1 MDIQKRNA
9 QIANSYYNLGLE
21 KAKMRDLSGAAQ
33 SLKDSLHFNK
43 YQTDA
48 RNLLGLIYYES
59 GEVSD
64 ALVQWVISLNLQPE
78 KNLADHYLDEI
89 QRKPGQLEIESQNI
103 KTFNQALWHAQNGSD
118 DLAIMQLA
126 RVVQAKPHFV
136 KAHLLL
142 ALLYMGR
149 EDYTKAGRSLYKI
162 LQIDKSNPKALY
174 YMSIV
179 KQNTGRAEA
188 ERKRMAKAFSHR
200 QMQDDDVIMPP
211 TYKENTGLST
221 VLHIVIGLVIGV
233 AAFFFLVLPANEKA
247 LNEKHN
253 QEMIPYLQKLNNA
266 SQQYETLKNQYD
278 ELDESAAKVQAQLD
292 ELVNGNTSYAAELF
306 ATSIREFEK
315 GRVVGTRTAGKG
327 TIQCRPVALSDGS
340 AFSYTVGLLLSKN
353 GATFNGTGISPDV
366 EASLSAEE
374 EANFYNFT
382 VDTDP
387 QILRAFEV
395 VDTLTGRNDIQASLE
410 PSQSSSASE
419 AGGAGSSLQSEPAG
433 TDASSAAEPAA

>member
-136 KAHLLL
+136 KAHLLDRKSTRL
-142 ALLYMGR
+142 NSSHI
-149 EDYTKAGRSLYKI
+149 TRS
-162 LQIDKSNPKALY
+162 
-174 YMSIV
+174 
-179 KQNTGRAEA
+179 
-188 ERKRMAKAFSHR
+188 RM
-200 QMQDDDVIMPP
+200 P
-211 TYKENTGLST
+211 
-221 VLHIVIGLVIGV
+221 
-233 AAFFFLVLPANEKA
+233 
-247 LNEKHN
+247 
-253 QEMIPYLQKLNNA
+253 
-266 SQQYETLKNQYD
+266 
-278 ELDESAAKVQAQLD
+278 
-292 ELVNGNTSYAAELF
+292 
-306 ATSIREFEK
+306 
-315 GRVVGTRTAGKG
+315 
-327 TIQCRPVALSDGS
+327 
-340 AFSYTVGLLLSKN
+340 
-353 GATFNGTGISPDV
+353 
-366 EASLSAEE
+366 
-374 EANFYNFT
+374 
-382 VDTDP
+382 
-387 QILRAFEV
+387 
-395 VDTLTGRNDIQASLE
+395 
-410 PSQSSSASE
+410 SSA
-419 AGGAGSSLQSEPAG
+419 
-433 TDASSAAEPAA
+433 